1 MLQVVEKCLRG
12 FAMGTALA
20 DEDLNVRL
28 FTGMF
33 GCGVSKWAGQNA
45 QQERQDEESERDHDV
60 VALQSV
66 N

>member
-1 MLQVVEKCLRG
+1 MLQVIEKGLRG

-28 FTGMF
+28 FTGLF

-45 QQERQDEESERDHDV
+45 QQEQDEESVHDHDV
-60 VALQSV
+60 AALQSV